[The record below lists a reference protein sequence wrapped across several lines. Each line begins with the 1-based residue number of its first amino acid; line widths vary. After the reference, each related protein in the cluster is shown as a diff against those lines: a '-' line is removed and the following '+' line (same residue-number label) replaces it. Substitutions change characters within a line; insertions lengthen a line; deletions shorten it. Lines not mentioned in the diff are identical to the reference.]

1 MSKNVDMYNG
11 VEIRFADGKTRVI
24 RPLTIKA
31 LREFMKVA
39 NDMKVEDETQLTDED
54 IDKMVLAAKI
64 ALKKV
69 DPELAADDDALE
81 EALDLRCF
89 QELMSVA
96 MGTDPNL

>member
-24 RPLTIKA
+24 RSLTIKA